1 MRIAL
6 AQFLPLNGNIDSNLS
21 LISNFAGE
29 SAKLGAHLLCLPEMC
44 TTGFA
49 WSQLDKLLKHSKAS
63 QEQISNLAQQNKISI
78 VGSFLTKNSQGKP
91 NNSFIYFESDGS
103 VLVDYNKIHLFR
115 QMGEDLHL
123 EAGAAVLTAQS
134 LDAHIGC
141 SICYDLR
148 FPELF
153 RKCALAGAEL
163 QILPAA
169 FPHPRLT
176 HWRALLQARA
186 MENQNFIIATNQCGT
201 AGDDQGSQ
209 GTHYCGHSMVVHP
222 SGEILFEAG
231 EESEL
236 GIVDIDLGDIQRVR
250 ETMHCLRDLRTD
262 LY

>member
-1 MRIAL
+1 MRIVL
-6 AQFLPLNGNIDSNLS
+6 AQFLPSTGNIDSNLS
-21 LISNFAGE
+21 LISNTVEE
-29 SAKLGAHLLCLPEMC
+29 SAKLGAQLVCLPEMC

-49 WSQLDKLLKHSKAS
+49 WSQLDELLIHSKAN
-63 QEQISNLAQQNKISI
+63 QEQISNLAQQNKIAI
-78 VGSFLTKNSQGKP
+78 TGSFLTRNVNEKP
-91 NNSFIYFESDGS
+91 SNTFMYFESDGS
-103 VLVDYNKIHLFR
+103 VLVHYNKIHLFR

-169 FPHPRLT
+169 FPHPRLS

-201 AGDDQGSQ
+201 AGDAQGSQ

-231 EESEL
+231 GESEL
-236 GIVDIDLGDIQRVR
+236 GIVDIDLGDILRVR

>member
-1 MRIAL
+1 MRIVL
-6 AQFLPLNGNIDSNLS
+6 AQFLPSTGNIDSNLS
-21 LISNFAGE
+21 LISNTVE
-29 SAKLGAHLLCLPEMC
+29 DSAKLGAQLVCLPEMC

-49 WSQLDKLLKHSKAS
+49 WSQLDELLIHSKAN
-63 QEQISNLAQQNKISI
+63 QEQISNLAQQNKIAI
-78 VGSFLTKNSQGKP
+78 TGSFLTRNVNEKP
-91 NNSFIYFESDGS
+91 SNTFVYFESDGS
-103 VLVDYNKIHLFR
+103 VLVHYNKIHLFR

-169 FPHPRLT
+169 FPHPRLS

-186 MENQNFIIATNQCGT
+186 MENQNFIIATNQSGT
-201 AGDDQGSQ
+201 AGDAQGSQ

-231 EESEL
+231 GESEL

>member
-6 AQFLPLNGNIDSNLS
+6 AQFLPSSGSIDSNLS
-21 LISNFAGE
+21 LIAEFAGE
-29 SAKLGAHLLCLPEMC
+29 SAKLGAQLLCLPELC

-49 WSQLDKLLKHSKAS
+49 WSQLDELLIHSQSS
-63 QEQISNLAQQNKISI
+63 QDKISNLAQQNEIAI
-78 VGSFLTKNSQGKP
+78 VGSFIARNSSGKP
-91 NNSFIYFESDGS
+91 TNSFIYYESDGS
-103 VLVDYNKIHLFR
+103 VLVQYNKIHLFR
-115 QMGEDLHL
+115 QMGEDQHL
-123 EAGAAVLTAQS
+123 EAGAAVLTAQG

-169 FPHPRLT
+169 FPHPRLS

-201 AGDDQGSQ
+201 AGDERSAP
-209 GTHYCGHSMVVHP
+209 GTLYCGHSMVVHP

-236 GIVDIDLGDIQRVR
+236 GIVDLDLGDIQRVR
-250 ETMHCLRDLRTD
+250 EAMHCLRDLRAD

>member
-1 MRIAL
+1 MRIAI
-6 AQFLPLNGNIDSNLS
+6 AQFLPSTGIIDSNLS
-21 LISNFAGE
+21 LISKLVEE
-29 SAKLGAHLLCLPEMC
+29 SAKRGAQLVSLPEVC
-44 TTGFA
+44 TTGFV
-49 WSQLDKLLKHSKAS
+49 WSQLDELLIHSKVC
-63 QEQISNLAQQNKISI
+63 QDKISNLARQNKISI
-78 VGSFLTKNSQGKP
+78 AGSFITRNTKNKP
-91 NNSFIYFESDGS
+91 SNTFIYFESDGS
-103 VLVDYNKIHLFR
+103 ILVNYNKIHLFR

-123 EAGAAVLTAQS
+123 EAGSAVLTAQS
-134 LDAHIGC
+134 SDAHIGC

-169 FPHPRLT
+169 FPHPRLS

-201 AGDDQGSQ
+201 AGDEQGSQ
-209 GTHYCGHSMVVHP
+209 STHYCGHSMVVHP

-231 EESEL
+231 GESEL